1 MSRSYLDLGDVV
13 FFAVKLTAQLHCI
26 NPLVANSVVDM
37 FRLHTS
43 GADDWCVG
51 KFFDKRRY
59 IEIGIRGEYTEGCA
73 QYLTS

>member
-1 MSRSYLDLGDVV
+1 
-13 FFAVKLTAQLHCI
+13 VKLTAQLRCI
-26 NPLVANSVVDM
+26 NPLVANSVGGM

-59 IEIGIRGEYTEGCA
+59 LEIGIRGEYTEGCA